1 MFISKDTV
9 TEALNY
15 IIQYAD
21 DIDVGNL
28 LKNCKFR
35 LNNREPRQKIT
46 DKNLMSNKELLLY
59 IQSNKQIF
67 IAFDKQDSYTE
78 KAQKILAENAVLKL
92 APNGKE
98 LFGKS
103 WG

>member
-1 MFISKDTV
+1 MFYTPDDTGTGIACKGLVLFDLSVLNSTKLPILAHDSVILKQISD
-9 TEALNY
+9 EA
-15 IIQYAD
+15 I
-21 DIDVGNL
+21 
-28 LKNCKFR
+28 
-35 LNNREPRQKIT
+35 EKI
-46 DKNLMSNKELLLY
+46 LELY

-78 KAQKILAENAVLKL
+78 KAQKILAESAVLKL

>member
-1 MFISKDTV
+1 
-9 TEALNY
+9 
-15 IIQYAD
+15 
-21 DIDVGNL
+21 
-28 LKNCKFR
+28 
-35 LNNREPRQKIT
+35 
-46 DKNLMSNKELLLY
+46 MSNKELLLY

-98 LFGKS
+98 LLGKS